1 MNSNSMVES
10 LRKLGELDTYRLFEE
25 EYSKFMDTAAK
36 ILENKVK
43 VGRDVIDEMLLH
55 YNGAIFL
62 GDRINVMASISW
74 LLESEE
80 RDIIIRFVLSR
91 IEDMRRKLIDV
102 IEHLRRTA
110 V

>member
-1 MNSNSMVES
+1 MESIVEA
-10 LRKLGELDTYRLFEE
+10 LRKLGELDTYQLFEE
-25 EYSKFMDTAAK
+25 EYAKFMDIAAK

-43 VGRDVIDEMLLH
+43 AERAVIDEMLLH

-62 GDRINVMASISW
+62 GDRIKNMASINW
-74 LLESEE
+74 ILESEE
-80 RDIIIRFVLSR
+80 RDMIIRFVLSR

-102 IEHLRRTA
+102 IDHLRKTA